1 MLFKKFQVL
10 CLAVLFN
17 FPHPFRYQM
26 QVLYPSDD
34 TTHDQPKSLRHI
46 IVSRWPE
53 TDPVYSESYSHPSR
67 PPPPRSLIWT

>member
-10 CLAVLFN
+10 CLVVLFN

-34 TTHDQPKSLRHI
+34 TTHDQPKS
-46 IVSRWPE
+46 
-53 TDPVYSESYSHPSR
+53 
-67 PPPPRSLIWT
+67 